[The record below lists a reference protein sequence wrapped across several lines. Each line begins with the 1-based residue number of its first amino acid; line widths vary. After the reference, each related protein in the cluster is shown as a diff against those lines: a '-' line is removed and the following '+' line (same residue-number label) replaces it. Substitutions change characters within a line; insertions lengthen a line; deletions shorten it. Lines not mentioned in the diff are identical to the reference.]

1 MPPKEAAVA
10 RKQSTRVSARK
21 YRKML
26 EKDTPVNAAYKRN
39 FTNVLVVLPR
49 VRERDREKTNTS
61 CAMHRKMTMP
71 EEAATW
77 GKNRAVARANRK
89 VTARAPAIRP

>member
-1 MPPKEAAVA
+1 MNSLELM
-10 RKQSTRVSARK
+10 

-26 EKDTPVNAAYKRN
+26 EKDTPVTAAYKRN
-39 FTNVLVVLPR
+39 FTKVPVVLPR
-49 VRERDREKTNTS
+49 LRERDREKTSTS
-61 CAMHRKMTMP
+61 CAMQRKITML

-77 GKNRAVARANRK
+77 GKNRAVARATRK